1 MKLVHSR
8 TDAPRELPE
17 EWRLLTEKLRAI
29 VADIQAEEIPP
40 HFARL
45 LGEPPDRTPP
55 RGAPGQRIPLP
66 YDKPAEEVEAGE
78 RQVA

>member
-1 MKLVHSR
+1 VKLVHSR

-40 HFARL
+40 RFARL
-45 LGEPPDRTPP
+45 LGEPPDRPP
-55 RGAPGQRIPLP
+55 PGAPGQRPARTYDELP
-66 YDKPAEEVEAGE
+66 EEAEAAE